1 MYAHCENSEKHK
13 ENEIMHNSIIQKWLL
28 LAVCGSSF
36 QLSRIL
42 KKKKIPVYL
51 AYVVLMTKN
60 KASQPN
66 ILLTKLN
73 PLMKERD

>member
-42 KKKKIPVYL
+42 KKKNFL
-51 AYVVLMTKN
+51 ST
-60 KASQPN
+60 
-66 ILLTKLN
+66 
-73 PLMKERD
+73 